1 MTIDE
6 ALENVW
12 TYRDDRQTALVLAA
26 EVVTLRERVAELE
39 RVGDVFH
46 ETIDN
51 MLDELA
57 AV

>member
-1 MTIDE
+1 MTVDQ
-6 ALENVW
+6 ALQNVW
-12 TYRDDRQTALVLAA
+12 EYREDRRTALVLAA

>member
-1 MTIDE
+1 MTVDE
-6 ALENVW
+6 ALTNVW

-39 RVGDVFH
+39 QVGDTFH

-51 MLDELA
+51 MLDELGS
-57 AV
+57 V